1 MPSEFVEAFARVRR
15 DRPDRTVLV
24 SLSEPRKLSS
34 AQLWAEYEAMRGAC
48 VQAGL
53 AARDVIVSIAG
64 NRTAFV
70 SLVLASLDL
79 RLVLVPADK
88 STTLTEALALVDRWQ
103 AAGLVLAELPTVS
116 ASAPM
121 FDRPH
126 AVRPLPGGLYLVRF
140 DGTTATSPT
149 TGTGAAAS
157 NTYADA
163 VMLKLTSGSTGLP
176 KATCTSEPNLVA
188 DTGHILEAMGIGP
201 NDVQL
206 GMIPISHA
214 YGFGNLVLPILAQGT
229 TSILRESFVPQLFSL
244 DVSNHDATVFQGVPF
259 MYDRLLTT
267 LAPDAWPSSLRL
279 LTSAGAR
286 LEPETIAAFH
296 ARFDTKIHSF
306 YGASEAGGICFDDSD
321 EISDSLTVGHALPGV
336 RVTLRPGEPGAPP
349 DGGRVHVASSAV
361 ASGYAGLSASEQ
373 EGFLDGGFLT
383 GDLGFFDDRE
393 RLVLTGR
400 VSSFINVAGR
410 KVQPD
415 EVEQVLRQMPEIV
428 DVRVLGAPDAR
439 RGQMLVAC
447 MVPRIRTVTA
457 LDVRR
462 FCAARLAAYKIPRE
476 YLFLEEMPRDDRGK
490 TSRRALEALVMQRL
504 TAGEL
509 ND

>member
-24 SLSEPRKLSS
+24 SLSEPRKLSA

-79 RLVLVPADK
+79 RLVLLPADR

-103 AAGLVLAELPTVS
+103 AAGLVLAELPDVS
-116 ASAPM
+116 ASAPL

-126 AVRPLPGGLYLVRF
+126 AIRPLPGGLYLVRF
-140 DGTTATSPT
+140 DGATST
-149 TGTGAAAS
+149 SAAA

-163 VMLKLTSGSTGLP
+163 VVLKLTSGSTGLP
-176 KATCTSEPNLVA
+176 KATCTSEPNLIA
-188 DTGHILEAMGIGP
+188 DTGHILEAMGIRP

-229 TSILRESFVPQLFSL
+229 TSILRESFVPQLFAI
-244 DVSNHDATVFQGVPF
+244 DVRKHAATVFQGVPF

-267 LAPDAWPSSLRL
+267 LAPEAWPASLRL

-296 ARFDTKIHSF
+296 ARFGVKIHSF
-306 YGASEAGGICFDDSD
+306 YGASEAGGICFDDGD
-321 EISDSLTVGHALPGV
+321 EISDSLMVGHALPGV

-349 DGGRVHVASSAV
+349 EGGRVHVASSAV

-373 EGFLDGGFLT
+373 EGFVDDGFLT
-383 GDLGFFDDRE
+383 GDLGLFDDRE

-415 EVEQVLRQMPEIV
+415 EVEQVLRQMAEIA

-447 MVPRIRTVTA
+447 MVPRIGTVTA

-509 ND
+509 NG